1 MKLIV
6 RIFSLIYQY
15 ATAFVVIGSPLFFI
29 PAANFAP
36 DITYYLIMT
45 LAVAI
50 ALFAYIVQAF
60 ITKSWHAISR
70 FELFAYG
77 AFSIAV
83 FLSTVFS
90 RDIQATL
97 FGYGINPFTAASL
110 LALPAIM
117 YLVRTLPDTFRDK
130 LKQILVVVLAVASAL
145 FIFSF
150 MIQGAFGQALTRVF
164 SGFTSSL
171 SLATYVG
178 LFVLAIG
185 VYLRRSTLHI
195 KHKIPVG
202 LGALVFIVVLVTLG
216 YQGDVRPNISSSA
229 TVAREVLVNHGV
241 FGIGAGDYARA
252 WQLYRPSS
260 VIASEYFNVDFNQ
273 GSGTLM
279 TFLSTIG
286 VVGTL
291 AFLFLT
297 GGAWVA
303 TYRAYKQAQ
312 AGKERL
318 ILGFLALLLGYF
330 TVLSVIVPLSY
341 AMLVVWM
348 VIAGFGIAR
357 LPLDHMYASRKIA
370 YVLVPLATLVL
381 IHTYMTTNKALA
393 MNVYMQA
400 QKELAEKGPTDQAET
415 LLARAVA
422 LSPFDGFYRTQV
434 EYAIA
439 RERALL
445 SSTELSEEEI
455 RTKYLEKAQYAVDA
469 GLAAVKANPNNY
481 QNYVSLGRAYEL
493 AVPFDKTAGYDN
505 AKKSYQEA
513 IRLYP
518 NNPYLYVMLA
528 RLEASAGTRE
538 GVRVHLGEALSKKQN
553 FADALYLMSQLEV
566 SEERLEEAL
575 TYAVEAVKA
584 APNDPNVYIQAGLL
598 FYAKKDYQNAV
609 AALDRALALQ
619 PANANTAYF
628 LALSLRDGGQVDI
641 AKQIGEELLK
651 RNPGNADLETF
662 LASLEAK
669 TGTATSTPRK

>member
-1 MKLIV
+1 
-6 RIFSLIYQY
+6 
-15 ATAFVVIGSPLFFI
+15 
-29 PAANFAP
+29 
-36 DITYYLIMT
+36 
-45 LAVAI
+45 
-50 ALFAYIVQAF
+50 
-60 ITKSWHAISR
+60 
-70 FELFAYG
+70 
-77 AFSIAV
+77 
-83 FLSTVFS
+83 
-90 RDIQATL
+90 
-97 FGYGINPFTAASL
+97 
-110 LALPAIM
+110 
-117 YLVRTLPDTFRDK
+117 
-130 LKQILVVVLAVASAL
+130 
-145 FIFSF
+145 
-150 MIQGAFGQALTRVF
+150 
-164 SGFTSSL
+164 
-171 SLATYVG
+171 
-178 LFVLAIG
+178 
-185 VYLRRSTLHI
+185 
-195 KHKIPVG
+195 
-202 LGALVFIVVLVTLG
+202 
-216 YQGDVRPNISSSA
+216 
-229 TVAREVLVNHGV
+229 
-241 FGIGAGDYARA
+241 
-252 WQLYRPSS
+252 
-260 VIASEYFNVDFNQ
+260 
-273 GSGTLM
+273 
-279 TFLSTIG
+279 
-286 VVGTL
+286 
-291 AFLFLT
+291 LT

-303 TYRAYKQAQ
+303 TYRAYKKAQ

-330 TVLSVIVPLSY
+330 TILSIIVPLSY

-357 LPLDHMYASRKIA
+357 LPLDHMYASKKIA
-370 YVLVPLATLVL
+370 YVLIPLALLVL
-381 IHTYMTTNKALA
+381 GHTYMTTNKALA

-400 QKELAEKGPTDQAET
+400 QKELTEKGPTDQAEI
-415 LLARAVA
+415 LLARAVT

-528 RLEASAGTRE
+528 RLEASAGTKE

-575 TYAVEAVKA
+575 AYAVEAVKA

-609 AALDRALALQ
+609 AALDRALALE

-669 TGTATSTPRK
+669 TGTATSTPKK

>member
-1 MKLIV
+1 
-6 RIFSLIYQY
+6 
-15 ATAFVVIGSPLFFI
+15 
-29 PAANFAP
+29 
-36 DITYYLIMT
+36 
-45 LAVAI
+45 
-50 ALFAYIVQAF
+50 
-60 ITKSWHAISR
+60 
-70 FELFAYG
+70 
-77 AFSIAV
+77 
-83 FLSTVFS
+83 
-90 RDIQATL
+90 
-97 FGYGINPFTAASL
+97 
-110 LALPAIM
+110 
-117 YLVRTLPDTFRDK
+117 
-130 LKQILVVVLAVASAL
+130 
-145 FIFSF
+145 
-150 MIQGAFGQALTRVF
+150 
-164 SGFTSSL
+164 
-171 SLATYVG
+171 
-178 LFVLAIG
+178 
-185 VYLRRSTLHI
+185 
-195 KHKIPVG
+195 
-202 LGALVFIVVLVTLG
+202 
-216 YQGDVRPNISSSA
+216 
-229 TVAREVLVNHGV
+229 
-241 FGIGAGDYARA
+241 
-252 WQLYRPSS
+252 
-260 VIASEYFNVDFNQ
+260 
-273 GSGTLM
+273 
-279 TFLSTIG
+279 
-286 VVGTL
+286 
-291 AFLFLT
+291 
-297 GGAWVA
+297 
-303 TYRAYKQAQ
+303 
-312 AGKERL
+312 
-318 ILGFLALLLGYF
+318 
-330 TVLSVIVPLSY
+330 
-341 AMLVVWM
+341 
-348 VIAGFGIAR
+348 
-357 LPLDHMYASRKIA
+357 MYASKKIA
-370 YVLVPLATLVL
+370 YVLIPLALLVL
-381 IHTYMTTNKALA
+381 GHTYMTTNKALA
-393 MNVYMQA
+393 MNIYIQA
-400 QKELAEKGPTDQAET
+400 QKELTEKGPTDQAET

-528 RLEASAGTRE
+528 RLEASAGTKE

-575 TYAVEAVKA
+575 AYAVEAVKA

-609 AALDRALALQ
+609 AALDRALALE

-669 TGTATSTPRK
+669 TGTATSTPKK